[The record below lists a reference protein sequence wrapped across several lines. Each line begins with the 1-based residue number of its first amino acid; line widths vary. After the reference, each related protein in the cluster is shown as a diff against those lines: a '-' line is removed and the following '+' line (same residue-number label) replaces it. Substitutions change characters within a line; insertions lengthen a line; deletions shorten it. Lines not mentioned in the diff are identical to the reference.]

1 MANAE
6 QYAQWIV
13 DNESLKGTEKF
24 NTVAQAYKEARA
36 EESAVKAPQQG
47 KAAITP
53 DVPLLASQMPKQVP
67 IEAPKTSMMDKLKAL
82 YEVPTAVAYGAIK
95 EPLSMAYG
103 LGRGAVEDISQ
114 GKMPTGESRDLYYRQ
129 AKETAPY
136 QPTSPATPQALEAIG
151 GALQEARIPPYL
163 GAIGAIPSAIQKAP
177 NIKPV
182 MQESV
187 MPAANR
193 MAGALRNEGEMIVQA
208 AQPVISKAAEAAAP
222 VTNKLAETLRI
233 TPSIVKT
240 APTSEKLLEQSKAAF
255 TTAKESGMEF
265 NPQKFSTKMEEI
277 GKDLRKEGY
286 TKPPPGETD
295 PYAKITGALRNLTDT
310 NNPKDFEEL
319 ATLRTIIRTG
329 QKSDNSSERK
339 FATILKDKFD
349 DYVLNA
355 PPEDVIGATKQGA
368 EAWKTARDT
377 WSRLSKSEVF
387 EDMLDKAEI
396 NASKVGTEKY
406 LHNKL
411 LELSNSEKKMR
422 LFTPTERKAI
432 QEAAK
437 GGKIQNIL
445 KLAGKYS
452 PESVMATAL
461 GSYTGAQMFG
471 PAGAVIA
478 PIVGGASKLA
488 ATQIRKSDVDKLAAL
503 MRAGT
508 PKGVGNE

>member
-1 MANAE
+1 
-6 QYAQWIV
+6 
-13 DNESLKGTEKF
+13 
-24 NTVAQAYKEARA
+24 
-36 EESAVKAPQQG
+36 
-47 KAAITP
+47 
-53 DVPLLASQMPKQVP
+53 
-67 IEAPKTSMMDKLKAL
+67 
-82 YEVPTAVAYGAIK
+82 
-95 EPLSMAYG
+95 
-103 LGRGAVEDISQ
+103 
-114 GKMPTGESRDLYYRQ
+114 
-129 AKETAPY
+129 
-136 QPTSPATPQALEAIG
+136 
-151 GALQEARIPPYL
+151 
-163 GAIGAIPSAIQKAP
+163 
-177 NIKPV
+177 

-193 MAGALRNEGEMIVQA
+193 MAGALRNEGEMIAQA
-208 AQPVISKAAEAAAP
+208 AQPVISKVAEAAAP
-222 VTNKLAETLRI
+222 VTNKLAETLRV

-377 WSRLSKSEVF
+377 WSRLSKSEIF
-387 EDMLDKAEI
+387 EDMLNKSEI

-422 LFTPTERKAI
+422 LFTPTEQKAI

-452 PESVMATAL
+452 PENMVGLAT
-461 GSYTGAQMFG
+461 GGYVGAQLLG
-471 PAGAVIA
+471 PAGAMIA
-478 PIVGGASKLA
+478 PIVGGMSGIA
-488 ATQIRKSDVDKLAAL
+488 AKQIRKNDVSKLAAL

-508 PKGVGNE
+508 PKGVANE

>member
-1 MANAE
+1 MADAAE
-6 QYAQWIV
+6 LDLNKLSTEDLLALKAGDLNKV
-13 DNESLKGTEKF
+13 STEGLLMLKG
-24 NTVAQAYKEARA
+24 AQP
-36 EESAVKAPQQG
+36 APKTTTLQ
-47 KAAITP
+47 P
-53 DVPLLASQMPKQVP
+53 DVPLVASQMPKQVP

-82 YEVPTAVAYGAIK
+82 YEVPTAIAYGAVK

-103 LGRGAVEDISQ
+103 LGRGAVEAAMQ
-114 GKMPTGESRDLYYRQ
+114 GQSPTGEARDKYYRQ
-129 AKETAPY
+129 AKEFAPY

-151 GALQEARIPPYL
+151 GALEAAKIPPYL
-163 GAIGAIPSAIQKAP
+163 GAIGAIPSAIQKTP
-177 NIKPV
+177 NVRPV

-193 MAGALRNEGEMIVQA
+193 MAGALRNEGEMIAQA
-208 AQPVISKAAEAAAP
+208 AQPVISKVAEAAAP

-265 NPQKFSTKMEEI
+265 NPQKFSTKMKEI
-277 GKDLRKEGY
+277 GTDLRKEGY

-310 NNPKDFEEL
+310 SNPKDFEEL
-319 ATLRTIIRTG
+319 STLRTIIRTG
-329 QKSDNSSERK
+329 QKSDNSTERK

-355 PPEDVIGATKQGA
+355 PPEDVIGATKEGA

-377 WSRLSKSEVF
+377 WSRLSKSEIF
-387 EDMLDKAEI
+387 EDMLNKSEI

-411 LELSNSEKKMR
+411 LELSNNEKKMR
-422 LFTPTERKAI
+422 LFTPTEQKAI

-445 KLAGKYS
+445 KMAGKYS
-452 PESVMATAL
+452 PEHMVGLAT
-461 GSYTGAQMFG
+461 GGYIGAQLLG
-471 PAGAVIA
+471 PPGAMIA
-478 PIVGGASKLA
+478 PIVGGLSGMA
-488 ATQIRKSDVDKLAAL
+488 AKQIRKNDVNKLAAL

>member
-1 MANAE
+1 MADAAE
-6 QYAQWIV
+6 LDLNKFSTEDLLALKAGDLNKV
-13 DNESLKGTEKF
+13 STEGLLMLKGTQPTPK
-24 NTVAQAYKEARA
+24 TTTLQ
-36 EESAVKAPQQG
+36 
-47 KAAITP
+47 P
-53 DVPLLASQMPKQVP
+53 DVPLVASQMPKQVP
-67 IEAPKTSMMDKLKAL
+67 IEEPKTSMMDKLKAL

-103 LGRGAVEDISQ
+103 FGRGAVEDISQ
-114 GKMPTGESRDLYYRQ
+114 GKMPTAESRDAYYRQ
-129 AKETAPY
+129 AKQVAPY

-177 NIKPV
+177 NVRPM

-187 MPAANR
+187 MPVANR
-193 MAGALRNEGEMIVQA
+193 MAGALRNEGEMIAQA
-208 AQPVISKAAEAAAP
+208 AQPVINKVAQVTEP

-240 APTSEKLLEQSKAAF
+240 APTSAKLLEQSKEAF
-255 TTAKESGMEF
+255 TTAKESGMQF
-265 NPQKFSTKMEEI
+265 NPEKFSTKMAEI
-277 GKDLRKEGY
+277 GTDLRKEGY

-310 NNPKDFEEL
+310 SNPKDFEEL
-319 ATLRTIIRTG
+319 STLRTIIRTG
-329 QKSDNSSERK
+329 QKSDNSTERK

-355 PPEDVIGATKQGA
+355 PKEDVIGDTKQGA

-387 EDMLDKAEI
+387 EDMLNKSEI

-411 LELSNSEKKMR
+411 LELSNNERKMR
-422 LFTPTERKAI
+422 LFTPTEQKAI

-445 KLAGKYS
+445 KMAGKYS
-452 PESVMATAL
+452 PESVVATAT
-461 GSYTGAQMFG
+461 GSYVGAQMLG

-478 PIVGGASKLA
+478 PILGGASKAA
-488 ATQIRKSDVDKLAAL
+488 ATQIRKSDVNKLAAL

>member
-1 MANAE
+1 
-6 QYAQWIV
+6 
-13 DNESLKGTEKF
+13 
-24 NTVAQAYKEARA
+24 
-36 EESAVKAPQQG
+36 
-47 KAAITP
+47 
-53 DVPLLASQMPKQVP
+53 
-67 IEAPKTSMMDKLKAL
+67 
-82 YEVPTAVAYGAIK
+82 
-95 EPLSMAYG
+95 
-103 LGRGAVEDISQ
+103 
-114 GKMPTGESRDLYYRQ
+114 
-129 AKETAPY
+129 
-136 QPTSPATPQALEAIG
+136 
-151 GALQEARIPPYL
+151 
-163 GAIGAIPSAIQKAP
+163 
-177 NIKPV
+177 

-187 MPAANR
+187 MPVANR
-193 MAGALRNEGEMIVQA
+193 MAGALRNEGEMIAQA
-208 AQPVISKAAEAAAP
+208 AQPVISKVAEVSAP

>member
-1 MANAE
+1 M
-6 QYAQWIV
+6 
-13 DNESLKGTEKF
+13 
-24 NTVAQAYKEARA
+24 
-36 EESAVKAPQQG
+36 
-47 KAAITP
+47 
-53 DVPLLASQMPKQVP
+53 
-67 IEAPKTSMMDKLKAL
+67 
-82 YEVPTAVAYGAIK
+82 
-95 EPLSMAYG
+95 
-103 LGRGAVEDISQ
+103 
-114 GKMPTGESRDLYYRQ
+114 
-129 AKETAPY
+129 
-136 QPTSPATPQALEAIG
+136 
-151 GALQEARIPPYL
+151 
-163 GAIGAIPSAIQKAP
+163 
-177 NIKPV
+177 

-187 MPAANR
+187 LPVANR
-193 MAGALRNEGEMIVQA
+193 MAGALRNEGEMIAQA
-208 AQPVISKAAEAAAP
+208 AQPVISKVAQVTEP

-265 NPQKFSTKMEEI
+265 NPQKFSTKMAEI
-277 GKDLRKEGY
+277 GADLRKEGY

-295 PYAKITGALRNLTDT
+295 PYAKITGALRNLTDVS
-310 NNPKDFEEL
+310 NPKDFEEL
-319 ATLRTIIRTG
+319 ATLRTIIRNG
-329 QKSDNSSERK
+329 QKSGDSTERK

-355 PPEDVIGATKQGA
+355 PQEDVIGATKQGA

-387 EDMLDKAEI
+387 EDMLNKSEI

-411 LELSNSEKKMR
+411 LELSNNEKKMR
-422 LFTPTERKAI
+422 LFTPTEQKAI

-437 GGKIQNIL
+437 GGKIQNVL
-445 KLAGKYS
+445 KMAGKYS
-452 PESVMATAL
+452 PESVVATAT
-461 GSYTGAQMFG
+461 GSYVGAQMLG

-478 PIVGGASKLA
+478 PILGGASKAA
-488 ATQIRKSDVDKLAAL
+488 ATQIRKSDVNKLAAL